1 MAMSRLLM
9 LLIWMLIMAI
19 PASAGGRDDDNHD
32 RKKPA
37 VSAATATAE
46 SEATAKSKSKSDAVA
61 VSHGGSAT
69 VGGDT
74 TKVYASPPTVFAPG
88 LVTGNDVCVGAVSA
102 GASGG
107 NGFISAGLSFGSTYT
122 DENCVRLKNAHA
134 LFAMGHKD
142 AALAVLAKNK
152 DVADALRAAG
162 VKVATLPPEPQA
174 EKVAPTSS
182 TDTVQKGPAADPTQ
196 HELWRKF
203 WGMKDDK

>member
-32 RKKPA
+32 RKKPE
-37 VSAATATAE
+37 VSAARATAE
-46 SEATAKSKSKSDAVA
+46 SEATAKSKSAAAA
-61 VSHGGSAT
+61 VSHGGSAA

-88 LVTGNDVCVGAVSA
+88 LTTGNDVCVGAVSA
-102 GASGG
+102 GAAGG
-107 NGFISAGLSFGSTYT
+107 NGIISAGLSFGSTYT

-134 LFAMGHKD
+134 LFAMGHKE

-152 DVADALRAAG
+152 DVADALKAAG

-174 EKVAPTSS
+174 DKVAPTSS
-182 TDTVQKGPAADPTQ
+182 TETVRKVPAAEPTQ